1 MGAGGP
7 ARGACRDMADEG
19 RSHDER
25 QLRLVPA
32 EQPQAVT
39 PSAGEGHVYVEE
51 DGRSG
56 SVVTLAAYVLG
67 LTVGSPCFCCGET
80 LVPGE
85 AGHAGGPWG
94 GLVCPECEAEVERE
108 AHS

>member
-1 MGAGGP
+1 
-7 ARGACRDMADEG
+7 MADEG
-19 RSHDER
+19 RSHDVR

-32 EQPQAVT
+32 EQPQTVP
-39 PSAGEGHVYVEE
+39 PSAREEHVCVEE

-56 SVVTLAAYVLG
+56 AVVTLAAYVLG
-67 LTVGSPCFCCGET
+67 LGAGSPCFSCGET

-85 AGHAGGPWG
+85 AGHVGGARG
-94 GLVCPECEAEVERE
+94 GRLVCPVCEAEVERE